1 MCQVCTAVEET
12 QVIMGKDKSF
22 TYDYVFDMPTL
33 QETIYGDCVR
43 ILIDG

>member
-1 MCQVCTAVEET
+1 MCQVCTTVENT

-22 TYDYVFDMPTL
+22 TYDYVFDMPTQ
-33 QETIYGDCVR
+33 QETIYSDCVR